1 MDWGE
6 QQPIARTVGKRVPAP
21 PGVPPSRAARDAS
34 RLMML
39 VPLRVPKGVFRYR
52 SHDEMTRDRER
63 WTAEAMAAI
72 ARSRA

>member
-6 QQPIARTVGKRVPAP
+6 QQPIARTVGRRMPSP
-21 PGVPPSRAARDAS
+21 PGVPPSGAARDAS
-34 RLMML
+34 RLMAQF
-39 VPLRVPKGVFRYR
+39 PLRVPKGVLRYR